1 MPVKGVWS
9 EILRLVGISC
19 GEGADVMILLA
30 KKRSLS
36 AAIVCN
42 PGIMGGVPTIR
53 DMRIPVEMIL
63 VHRWAGYSRRNI
75 VNPYPTPPLDGIEA
89 AAAWAEQTTG
99 PNRRKHPNAGLTDPI
114 LIDACLQAGIGGPGA
129 RPGGHASVA
138 NVVRAGDGP
147 PATPCGA

>member
-1 MPVKGVWS
+1 
-9 EILRLVGISC
+9 
-19 GEGADVMILLA
+19 MILLA

-89 AAAWAEQTTG
+89 AAAWAEQPTG
-99 PNRRKHPNAGLTDPI
+99 PNRWEHPNAGLNGSHPD
-114 LIDACLQAGIGGPGA
+114 
-129 RPGGHASVA
+129 
-138 NVVRAGDGP
+138 
-147 PATPCGA
+147 